1 MKKILSFLALL
12 GLILASNC
20 TQIPENDDPILGI
33 WARTEW
39 LEPVAEEAKSSRLK
53 KEWIFNDVYLGRY
66 QEFVDHQLVYYTDF
80 SWEVDS
86 DGYTLIYY
94 GTDTPPLKLL
104 LKQDENSDRLE
115 YTDGAV
121 FAERERTDTPEEE

>member
-1 MKKILSFLALL
+1 MKKFLSFLALL

-39 LEPVAEEAKSSRLK
+39 LEPGAEEAKSSRLK

-66 QEFVDHQLVYYTDF
+66 QEFVNHQLVYYTDF

-86 DGYTLIYY
+86 NGYTLIYY